1 MALFHELRLKQ
12 NAYLSADLHQLCY
25 VQLGCCMYDGC
36 KSLVHVPWRPKE
48 DQWFKHLPKFFYC
61 SQPTINLIAHSC
73 HHIEDG
79 HHCFFVDEGLCPDFG
94 VDFLPRLKMFAYFVL
109 VFGNFGELF
118 APVNVE
124 SRLCLAQVS
133 AAFDLIKLLSHNN
146 KLHSSN

>member
-1 MALFHELRLKQ
+1 MSLGALKKI
-12 NAYLSADLHQLCY
+12 NC
-25 VQLGCCMYDGC
+25 
-36 KSLVHVPWRPKE
+36 
-48 DQWFKHLPKFFYC
+48 FKYLPKFFNR

-94 VDFLPRLKMFAYFVL
+94 VDFLTRLKMFAYFVL
-109 VFGNFGELF
+109 VLGNFGELF